1 MILIQMLLQ
10 LQKLLEEVRKVSVQ
24 CQGEVPVESALFV
37 CNKWDQVPEKE
48 ADKVKNH
55 VIKKLQV
62 CWPGVDPESQ
72 VMYMSTTKASTAQGY
87 GVITEEFRSLMKGL
101 RFVVVKSIG
110 SRLEIHWT

>member
-10 LQKLLEEVRKVSVQ
+10 LQKLLEEVKKVSLQ

-72 VMYMSTTKASTAQGY
+72 VIYMSTTKASKAQDRGL
-87 GVITEEFRSLMKGL
+87 ITEEFCTLMKGL
-101 RFVVVKSIG
+101 RFMVLKSIG
-110 SRLEIHWT
+110 SRLEIHWS

>member
-10 LQKLLEEVRKVSVQ
+10 LQKLLEEVIKVSLQ

-55 VIKKLQV
+55 VIKKLKE
-62 CWPGVDPESQ
+62 CWPGIDPKSQ
-72 VMYMSTTKASTAQGY
+72 VIYMSTKEASKAQGR
-87 GVITEEFRSLMKGL
+87 GSTTEEFCTLMKGL
-101 RFVVVKSIG
+101 RFMVLKSIG
-110 SRLEIHWT
+110 PRLEIHLT